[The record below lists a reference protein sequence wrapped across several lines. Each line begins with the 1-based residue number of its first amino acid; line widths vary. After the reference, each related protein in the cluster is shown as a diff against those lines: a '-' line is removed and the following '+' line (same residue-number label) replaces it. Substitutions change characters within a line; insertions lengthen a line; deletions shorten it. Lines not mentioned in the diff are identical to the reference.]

1 MKNPSRARR
10 MAWVLSLGMTAALFA
25 VIFGCLEVR
34 YALNDDATTLRMF
47 MGYETG
53 RPASFHIYVHGL
65 LAWPLHWLGT
75 LAPTVPWFTWMQ
87 LAFLFL
93 SLCVIGKSVMQCFV
107 KHQKPLWL
115 GAVFAAMFMAVL
127 GLKYVARLTFTQ
139 TAGML
144 GAAAAAQMLSIDPEE
159 GKTFRG
165 MLGALALVVLGY
177 ALRQMTAL
185 AVLAF
190 CGLVWLMIAWADY
203 GFGRKRSMKPM
214 LSALLAVAL
223 VMGGMAGAREAEIA
237 LNGMS
242 GHLAWQKARIELTDY
257 HSAAQLPQEAVEAA
271 GWSEAAHQMV
281 ANWCFLDSSI
291 TTESFENALAVVE
304 ETQALPLG
312 AHVQEMLATLR
323 DAYAANPVDRACL
336 LLAAGIGA
344 AALLGCLLRKR
355 WKTACALALGF
366 GLMLAM
372 LCYLAWKG
380 RLPIRGVLMA
390 ALPFAAMA
398 FCLLPGALPSGKAG
412 LIATLVV
419 AAAGVGYSAQCVAQV
434 LPPLLPDEE
443 SDLALGDAFGDMEE
457 YALGEPESL
466 FIYDL
471 TMTGAD
477 LRAFPDYSE
486 GMPHNLTF
494 WGGWGMHSREN
505 TELFESFGIDLENFD
520 PENFLREDVFVV
532 SGRIDPPPTVILDWL
547 NEKLGGGIDY
557 EIWSEYGSVYIFHFV
572 SME

>member
-1 MKNPSRARR
+1 MKNPARARR
-10 MAWVLSLGMTAALFA
+10 MAWWISLGMTAALFA
-25 VIFGCLEVR
+25 FMLCCLEVR

-75 LAPTVPWFTWMQ
+75 LAPLVPWFTWMQ
-87 LAFLFL
+87 LSFLFV
-93 SLCVIGKSVMQCFV
+93 SLAVIGKSVMQCFV
-107 KHQKPLWL
+107 RHEKPLWL
-115 GAVFAAMFMAVL
+115 GAVFAALFIAVL
-127 GLKYVARLTFTQ
+127 GLKYAARLTFTQ

-144 GAAAAAQMLSIDPEE
+144 GAAAVAQMLSIDHEN
-159 GKTFRG
+159 GHTFGG
-165 MLGALALVVLGY
+165 MMGALALVVLGY

-185 AVLAF
+185 AVIAF
-190 CGLVWLMIAWADY
+190 CGLVWLMAAWADF
-203 GFGRKRSMKPM
+203 GFGKKRSMKPM

-223 VMGGMAGAREAEIA
+223 VMGGMMGAREVEIEV
-237 LNGMS
+237 NGMRD
-242 GHLAWQKARIELTDY
+242 HLAWQKARIALTDY
-257 HSAAQLPQEAVEAA
+257 HTAANLPQEAIDAA
-271 GWSEAAHQMV
+271 GWSDAAHNMV

-291 TTESFENALAVVE
+291 TTESFEKALDVVE
-304 ETQALPLG
+304 EMENLTLADR
-312 AHVQEMLATLR
+312 AWEMVYTLAE
-323 DAYAANPVDRACL
+323 AYFVNPVDMACL
-336 LLAAGIGA
+336 LLAAGVWLL
-344 AALLGCLLRKR
+344 ALLFSLLGRK
-355 WKTACALALGF
+355 WKTACTLALGF
-366 GLMLAM
+366 VLMLAM
-372 LCYLAWKG
+372 LCYLAWQG

-398 FCLLPGALPSGKAG
+398 FCLLPAALPKGKAG
-412 LIATLVV
+412 LIAAVV
-419 AAAGVGYSAQCVAQV
+419 IALIGAGYSAGCMAQV
-434 LPPLLPDEE
+434 LPPLFPDAE

-457 YALGEPESL
+457 YALSEPESL

-505 TELFESFGIDLENFD
+505 TELFERFGVDLDNFD
-520 PENFLREDVFVV
+520 PETFLRDDVYVV

-547 NEKLGGGIDY
+547 NEQLDVEVDY
-557 EIWSEYGSVYIFHFV
+557 EIWSEYGSVIIFHFY